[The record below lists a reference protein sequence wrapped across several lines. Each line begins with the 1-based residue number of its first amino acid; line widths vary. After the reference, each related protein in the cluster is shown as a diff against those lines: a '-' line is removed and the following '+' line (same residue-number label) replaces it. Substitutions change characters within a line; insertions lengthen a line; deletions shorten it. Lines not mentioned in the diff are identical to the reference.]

1 MRAFWGGVQRNTATA
16 MALHSSRR
24 LVLLDPGLNSAVGH
38 HADLNAAL
46 TPALLA
52 QGWDVEIWADAQAA
66 VDPRLVEQLP
76 GLRPLLQNAG
86 YIDPRHW
93 CDLSG
98 SLHQAA
104 LLRPQL
110 ADAAGGGAVQA
121 WLAHSLLPF
130 QLIALAQ
137 LLQHQPPATVLI
149 SLMFAPGEVF
159 GGQSGLS
166 LADQRLA
173 AELNARTAIAA
184 LARSARQAGHRL
196 ILAAASQT
204 LIERYTP
211 LCAAADL
218 PAPLLHPS
226 PLGGVELSFR
236 GVAPGSPQVL
246 LHWGERKPDKGR
258 ELALAVLEQLL
269 SDAPLPE
276 ALQQVHWCFH
286 ASSREPPGAAEQTLL
301 QRAACHPR
309 ISVLEGSQSRERM
322 LQELARS
329 SAALLAYSSVA
340 YAERS
345 SGVFWLY
352 VAVRLACGL
361 PAPLV
366 TPRHGWLW
374 REGQAF
380 GVPCVALPEP
390 AMAAEVLERLAE
402 VLRLSA
408 TAPALTPY
416 GHSVVGQP
424 WDRWVVDQLEA
435 DRVG

>member
-1 MRAFWGGVQRNTATA
+1 
-16 MALHSSRR
+16 MALHSPRR
-24 LVLLDPGLNSAVGH
+24 LVLLDPGFHSAVGH

-46 TPALLA
+46 APALLA

-66 VDPRLVEQLP
+66 ADPRLVEQLP
-76 GLRPLLQNAG
+76 GLRPLLQHAG

-110 ADAAGGGAVQA
+110 AAAAEGGAVQA

-166 LADQRLA
+166 LTDQRQA

-196 ILAAASQT
+196 LLAAASQD
-204 LIERYTP
+204 LIEHYAP

-226 PLGGVELSFR
+226 PLGGVEPLCR
-236 GVAPGSPQVL
+236 PEPQEPPQVI

-269 SDAPLPE
+269 SDAPLPA

-286 ASSREPPGAAEQTLL
+286 ASSREPPDAAEQALL

-309 ISVLEGSQSRERM
+309 ISVLEGGQSRERM

-352 VAVRLACGL
+352 AAVRLACGL
-361 PAPLV
+361 PAPLLLH
-366 TPRHGWLW
+366 PSGWLW
-374 REGQAF
+374 REAQAF

-390 AMAAEVLERLAE
+390 ATAAEALQRLAE
-402 VLRLSA
+402 VLQLSA

-416 GHSVVGQP
+416 GQSVVGQP
-424 WDRWVVDQLEA
+424 WDQWVVDQLEA